1 MNEKYTS
8 PQTRPSSVP
17 GATWADACRSQS
29 PCLRPRCKPGWKELG
44 RASPEDGFARATPL
58 KRTRGAGRGSAGD
71 ARGFCPLLSPPPPLH
86 PGPAPEAVTS
96 RVEKTRAWTWSG
108 PRSTIWK
115 SGPSRLRS
123 AASRCSPA
131 RVSCRREPVL
141 PCGRPPGAASGA
153 LNAPG
158 PGRTAAS
165 QRGLLGR
172 RGGAAAGRVRACAV
186 PGLRRTP
193 PFSCVYVTDPSTNKM
208 Q

>member
-44 RASPEDGFARATPL
+44 RASPEDGLR
-58 KRTRGAGRGSAGD
+58 KGD
-71 ARGFCPLLSPPPPLH
+71 AVETHPGRRTGQRGRRPWLLSPPFSPTSPP
-86 PGPAPEAVTS
+86 P
-96 RVEKTRAWTWSG
+96 RAG
-108 PRSTIWK
+108 PRGGDVTRREDK
-115 SGPSRLRS
+115 SLDVERASEHHLEVGPVPTRS

-131 RVSCRREPVL
+131 CVSCRREPVL